1 MLRRALH
8 ILFTAVFALLASG
21 FVASVHLCQDQVKSL
36 DWFSADAERCCNK
49 KTADH
54 DADCCSTLTLQFEQ
68 DKASMAPSPELRAP
82 QPTGDVEPF
91 PVIDTVSE
99 TTNEPPMAVQA
110 RDPIPRAPLW
120 LQYQELRI
128 PDPETIG

>member
-1 MLRRALH
+1 MPRRIFH

-36 DWFSADAERCCNK
+36 DWFSGEQKRCCDKN
-49 KTADH
+49 DPNH
-54 DADCCSTLTLQFEQ
+54 DADCCDTLTLQFQQ
-68 DKASMAPSPELRAP
+68 DDASMAPAPDLRTP
-82 QPTGDVEPF
+82 QPSGEVEPF
-91 PVIDTVSE
+91 PVFDTVSD

-110 RDPIPRAPLW
+110 RDPVPRAPLW

-128 PDPETIG
+128 PDAETIG